1 VGVDGEAGAVDSVTS
16 VLRRLATDDPAGVVY
31 QDEGS
36 GPVVLVVHGGLSD
49 ESAWAKVAA
58 ELTPSFRM
66 VRIRRRL
73 YRTELPADPATD
85 FASEVDDLL
94 ALAAEIGQP
103 SVIVG
108 HSSGAI
114 VALETVVRDPAPFL
128 GCVVYEPP
136 VVVRAPIGGAT
147 GVADARAALAKGRP
161 GSALRIFVTRMVGMP
176 APVGWLMPALV
187 RLNPTI
193 RSFVPRQIDDTD
205 AINLLGNRL
214 AAYAS
219 IDLPVLLLTGGKTPR
234 HLRDRTDSL
243 AEVLP
248 AARPVAVLPG
258 QGHAASER
266 APAEVARLIRDFVRS
281 L

>member
-1 VGVDGEAGAVDSVTS
+1 MPI

-31 QDEGS
+31 EDEGS

-49 ESAWAKVAA
+49 ESAWAKVAT
-58 ELTPSFRM
+58 ELVPSLRV

-85 FASEVDDLL
+85 FALEVDDLL

-114 VALETVVRDPAPFL
+114 VALETVVRDPAPFV

-136 VVVRAPIGGAT
+136 LVLGSPIGGAS
-147 GVADARAALAKGRP
+147 GVADARAALARRRP
-161 GSALRIFVTRMVGMP
+161 GTALRIFVTRMVGMP
-176 APVGWLMPALV
+176 AAMGWLMPALV
-187 RLNPTI
+187 RINPTI

-205 AINLLGNRL
+205 AINRLGNRL
-214 AAYAS
+214 DAYATV
-219 IDLPVLLLTGGKTPR
+219 DLPVLLLTGGKTPR
-234 HLRDRTDSL
+234 HLRERTHRL

-248 AARPVAVLPG
+248 AARPLAVIPG
-258 QGHAASER
+258 QGHAASDR
-266 APAEVARLIRDFVRS
+266 APAAVARLVRDFVVS

>member
-1 VGVDGEAGAVDSVTS
+1 MPI

-31 QDEGS
+31 EDEGS

-58 ELTPSFRM
+58 ELVPSLRV

-85 FASEVDDLL
+85 FALEVDDLL

-114 VALETVVRDPAPFL
+114 VALETVVRDPAPFV

-136 VVVRAPIGGAT
+136 LVLGSPIGGAS
-147 GVADARAALAKGRP
+147 GVADARAALARRRP
-161 GSALRIFVTRMVGMP
+161 GTALRIFVTRMVGMP
-176 APVGWLMPALV
+176 AAMGWLMPALV
-187 RLNPTI
+187 RMNPTI

-205 AINLLGNRL
+205 AINRLGNRL
-214 AAYAS
+214 DAYATV
-219 IDLPVLLLTGGKTPR
+219 DLPVLLLTGGKTPR
-234 HLRDRTDSL
+234 HLRERTDRL

-248 AARPVAVLPG
+248 AARPLAVIPG
-258 QGHAASER
+258 QGHAASDR
-266 APAEVARLIRDFVRS
+266 APAEVARLVRDFVLS

>member
-1 VGVDGEAGAVDSVTS
+1 
-16 VLRRLATDDPAGVVY
+16 VLRHLATADPAGVVY
-31 QDEGS
+31 EDEGS

-49 ESAWAKVAA
+49 ESAWAPVAA
-58 ELTPSFRM
+58 ELVPSCRV

-85 FASEVDDLL
+85 FALEVDDLL

-103 SVIVG
+103 SVLVG
-108 HSSGAI
+108 HSSGAV
-114 VALETVVRDPAPFL
+114 VALETVVRDPTSFV

-136 VVVRAPIGGAT
+136 IVLGSPIGGAT

-176 APVGWLMPALV
+176 AGVGWLMPALV
-187 RLNPTI
+187 RTNPTV

-205 AINLLGNRL
+205 ATNRLGNRL
-214 AAYAS
+214 DAYAT
-219 IDLPVLLLTGGKTPR
+219 IDLPVLLLSGGRTPR
-234 HLRDRTDSL
+234 HLRERTDRL

-248 AARPVAVLPG
+248 KARPVAVVPN
-258 QGHAASER
+258 QGHGANER
-266 APAEVARLIRDFVRS
+266 APAEVARLVGDFVRS

>member
-1 VGVDGEAGAVDSVTS
+1 VTT
-16 VLRRLATDDPAGVVY
+16 VPRHLTTADPAGVVY
-31 QDEGS
+31 EDEGS

-58 ELTPSFRM
+58 ALVPSFRV

-85 FASEVDDLL
+85 FALEVDDLL
-94 ALAAEIGQP
+94 ALAAEIGEP

-114 VALETVVRDPAPFL
+114 VALETVVRDPAPFV

-136 VVVRAPIGGAT
+136 IVLGSPIGGPT
-147 GVADARAALAKGRP
+147 GVAAARAALAKGRP

-176 APVGWLMPALV
+176 AAVGWLMPALV
-187 RLNPTI
+187 RVNPTM

-205 AINLLGNRL
+205 AINRLGNRL
-214 AAYAS
+214 DAYAS
-219 IDLPVLLLTGGKTPR
+219 IALPVLLVTGGRTPR
-234 HLRDRTDSL
+234 HLRERTDRL
-243 AEVLP
+243 ADVLP
-248 AARPVAVLPG
+248 AARPVAVMPG
-258 QGHAASER
+258 QGHGASER
-266 APAEVARLIRDFVRS
+266 APAEVARLVGDFVRS